1 VDKRKNVHRKGHS
14 QPDRDPGQDDEPA
27 SRAGPAHEQR
37 IEQLFQEH
45 NRSLVRF
52 LASRLHSQ
60 EEAREIAQEAYV
72 RLLRLDEPDTIG
84 YLRSY
89 LFRIAANLA
98 IDRLKQRERRGQL
111 RNLVFFDTDASSP
124 PPEKGLDAVEE
135 LAVIRLAIEEL
146 PPNCRAAFLMH
157 KVHELSI
164 DETAERMQLS
174 IRMVR
179 LYVARA
185 LAHCRERLEAAE
197 HPARSKA

>member
-1 VDKRKNVHRKGHS
+1 MHRKRHAE
-14 QPDRDPGQDDEPA
+14 PDPAAEPEDEEPPT
-27 SRAGPAHEQR
+27 AGGAKHEQR
-37 IEQLFQEH
+37 IEELFQEH

-52 LASRLHSQ
+52 LASRLHSK

-84 YLRSY
+84 YLRAY

-98 IDRLKQRERRGQL
+98 TDRLKQRQRRSEL
-111 RNLVFFDTDASSP
+111 RNLIFFDTDACSP
-124 PPEKGLDAVEE
+124 SPDTALGATEE

-146 PPNCRAAFLMH
+146 PANCRTAFLLH
-157 KVHELSI
+157 KIH
-164 DETAERMQLS
+164 DESVRDTAERMCLS

-185 LAHCRERLEAAE
+185 LAHCRERLETAKR
-197 HPARSKA
+197 PARFDS